1 MTRYSLLASHVL
13 TSLLSFNVGVEIG
26 QLLVLVVAVPALD
39 ALFRLGVPERIG
51 TIVLSAFVAH
61 TGWHWMTERGSL
73 LAQYK
78 FEWPVFDLAFLDL
91 LLRWSMLAVGLAG
104 VAWLIF
110 GVFGKRL
117 RSSRQTTSTYPE
129 GSVL

>member
-1 MTRYSLLASHVL
+1 V
-13 TSLLSFNVGVEIG
+13 
-26 QLLVLVVAVPALD
+26 LVLAVPVLD
-39 ALFRLGVPERIG
+39 ALFRRGVPERIG
-51 TIVLSAFVAH
+51 TIVISAFVAH

-104 VAWLIF
+104 VAWVIF
-110 GVFGKRL
+110 GVLGKRL
-117 RSSRQTTSTYPE
+117 RPVAPKPSAEAGTSYPE